1 MRLQCEHI
9 PVLVVANKIDM
20 NTNAV
25 SRKYK
30 FCEKIGADLEF
41 VSAASGDNVVAIFEK
56 ALEMG
61 LHYK

>member
-9 PVLVVANKIDM
+9 PVLVVANKVDM
-20 NTNAV
+20 NANAI

-41 VSAASGDNVVAIFEK
+41 ASAAGGDNVVAIFEK